1 MQFIKSASLVSVVV
15 LAAAAVA
22 CSSGSSTTPPVD
34 AGPDVKKDSGVVT
47 DSGGT
52 DSGGGQCKPQDSSG
66 FTPSSATP
74 PATAVGACTTQ
85 DVTDFFDF
93 CIDPGDNTKCTAMT
107 KDTTKAN
114 CLKCLNTPETNSKW
128 GALVEDSQGLIRNN
142 IAGCLAVKGDAA
154 CSKAISE
161 QSQCARAACPDT
173 VCPVPDGDTAALNAL
188 NACESKADTTVCKTY
203 ADKAACANSDDGGTA
218 AKACIAPSTST
229 DDFKDTYL
237 LVAGV
242 LCVTG
247 N

>member
-1 MQFIKSASLVSVVV
+1 MNLVKQSVLVSLFALVG
-15 LAAAAVA
+15 AVA
-22 CSSGSSTTPPVD
+22 CSSSTTTTTPTDGGADAKKDGNVVNTDGGDSST
-34 AGPDVKKDSGVVT
+34 SGT
-47 DSGGT
+47 
-52 DSGGGQCKPQDSSG
+52 CKPQDVSS
-66 FTPSSATP
+66 FTPSTEP
-74 PATAVGACTTQ
+74 GPATAAGACTVQ
-85 DVTDFFDF
+85 DTKDFYDF
-93 CIDPGDNTKCTAMT
+93 CVDPGDTTKCTALT
-107 KDTTKAN
+107 KDTSKAN
-114 CLKCLNTPETNSKW
+114 CLKCLSTPDTNSKW

-142 IAGCLAVKGDAA
+142 IAGCLSVKGDAA

-203 ADKAACANSDDGGTA
+203 ADKATCANGDDGGAA